1 MLSRRGVSRMWP
13 AGWLLYRQRG
23 SELKLGRPSTARG
36 GRRMR
41 LLTAVVGVLLA
52 LFGTFAAV
60 TGLAVPAPAS
70 EDRAP
75 AGSDPQRVESA
86 TSAAQSTTGKAQD
99 RRLRCQPGQTPP
111 EYLHT
116 QRTQGLPKHDPAT
129 LRKGSVDQLE
139 WVQPGVCP
147 LPVPSALPAD
157 ISRASRAAVQRRA
170 HRTFDGR
177 APPATSRT

>member
-1 MLSRRGVSRMWP
+1 MWP
-13 AGWLLYRQRG
+13 AGWLLYRRRG

-36 GRRMR
+36 GRRVPR

-60 TGLAVPAPAS
+60 TGLAVPVPAS
-70 EDRAP
+70 EDRAPP

-99 RRLRCQPGQTPP
+99 RLRCQPGQTPP
-111 EYLHT
+111 EYLQT
-116 QRTQGLPKHDPAT
+116 QRTHGPPKHDPAT

-147 LPVPSALPAD
+147 LPVPLALPAD
-157 ISRASRAAVQRRA
+157 ISRASGAAVRHRA

-177 APPATSRT
+177 APPATFHT